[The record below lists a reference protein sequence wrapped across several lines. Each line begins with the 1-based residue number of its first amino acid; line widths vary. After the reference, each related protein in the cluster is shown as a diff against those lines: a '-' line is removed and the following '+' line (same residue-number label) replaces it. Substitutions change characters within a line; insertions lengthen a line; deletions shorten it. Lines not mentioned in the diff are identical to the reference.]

1 MVRRLRILA
10 GPNGSGKTSVYQ
22 ELREQ
27 FHWGIF
33 VNADEIE
40 RRLKDDGYLDCREYA
55 VALSDETTFLHAYE
69 SYFNRTFAT
78 QCGRDNI
85 VVDGGYIRMKD
96 VTKVDSYFAAF
107 VATYIRE
114 SLLESGISFSFETV
128 MSHPSKLAFMEKA
141 HQQGYRVYLY
151 YVATQSAEINIGRVR
166 SRTKEGGHDVPKN
179 KIEERYVRSL
189 QNLYPAVR
197 HADRAYIFDNSGTHF
212 EWLAEYDAEDDSIQL
227 YSTNDWLQTY
237 LLNNAEVEK

>member
-55 VALSDETTFLHAYE
+55 VALSDE
-69 SYFNRTFAT
+69 
-78 QCGRDNI
+78 
-85 VVDGGYIRMKD
+85 
-96 VTKVDSYFAAF
+96 
-107 VATYIRE
+107 
-114 SLLESGISFSFETV
+114 LESGISFSFETV